1 MERLANDPE
10 RVEREFADMKAAG
23 TTVARIHPEMSH
35 FLTEEDQVDPQGLDH
50 LKQLL
55 KIAETSG
62 IRLMITGLA
71 CYKIN
76 ERMAWYDSLDEQD
89 R

>member
-35 FLTEEDQVDPQGLDH
+35 FLTEADQVDPQGLT
-50 LKQLL
+50 
-55 KIAETSG
+55 ISRSSS
-62 IRLMITGLA
+62 RLPRPRA
-71 CYKIN
+71 S
-76 ERMAWYDSLDEQD
+76 AS
-89 R
+89 